1 MSTENSSKENETKAL
16 SQDAVIPS
24 FLHPSTVVKIEHTGE
39 LAYILAWCDFK
50 KINVAQWQ
58 RDIDKFPIA
67 LSLNQANLG
76 WTDKFDRALYYISF
90 DDWLRQANWV

>member
-1 MSTENSSKENETKAL
+1 MLDISKET
-16 SQDAVIPS
+16 QMPQCVQTDVIPS
-24 FLHPSTVVKIEHTGE
+24 FLHPSTVVKIEHAGE
-39 LAYILAWCDFK
+39 LAYTLAWCDFK

-58 RDIDKFPIA
+58 RDIDKFPID
-67 LSLNQANLG
+67 LSLNQVNLC

>member
-1 MSTENSSKENETKAL
+1 MTELSKNAQVPQCDKTT
-16 SQDAVIPS
+16 VIPS
-24 FLHPSTVVKIEHTGE
+24 FLHPSTVVKIEHAGE
-39 LAYILAWCDFK
+39 LAYTLAWCDFK

-90 DDWLRQANWV
+90 DDWLRQANWL

>member
-1 MSTENSSKENETKAL
+1 MTKLSKNTELPQCDKTT
-16 SQDAVIPS
+16 VIPS
-24 FLHPSTVVKIEHTGE
+24 FLHPSTVVKIEHSGE
-39 LAYILAWCDFK
+39 LAYTLAWCDFK

-67 LSLNQANLG
+67 LSLNQSNLG
-76 WTDKFDRALYYISF
+76 WTDNFDRALYYISF

>member
-1 MSTENSSKENETKAL
+1 MEQQKLNDSSQPAL
-16 SQDAVIPS
+16 RQTDVIPS
-24 FLHPSTVVKIEHTGE
+24 FLHPSTVVKIEHAGE
-39 LAYILAWCDFK
+39 LAYVLAWCDFK

-67 LSLNQANLG
+67 LSLNQHNLG

-90 DDWLRQANWV
+90 DDFLRQANWV